1 MGRMSDLHIEMQEN
15 GMLDDYDYDDQ
26 PRVPTK
32 IYRYKNY
39 NEIDDLT
46 RETIITSSGVN
57 NIEELTLDE
66 INSYFNGYEVFINQ
80 QRK

>member
-15 GMLDDYDYDDQ
+15 GMLDDDDYDDQ

>member
-15 GMLDDYDYDDQ
+15 GMLDDDEDQ

-39 NEIDDLT
+39 NEIDNLT
-46 RETIITSSGVN
+46 KETIVTCSGVD
-57 NIEELTLDE
+57 NIEELSLEE
-66 INSYFNGYEVFINQ
+66 INSFFNGYETFLNQ
-80 QRK
+80 GRK

>member
-39 NEIDDLT
+39 NEIDNLT
-46 RETIITSSGVN
+46 KETIVTCSGVD
-57 NIEELTLDE
+57 NIEELSLEE
-66 INSYFNGYEVFINQ
+66 INSFFNGKEEFINNV
-80 QRK
+80 